1 MSFRIEALRSDIN
14 AVLQQTEYREHT
26 TIEMTPPSAVS
37 HDNPHRFILDEIRD
51 DLLHLDREKVERI
64 IFIVNQHCA
73 KHEPTG
79 ELAVLLERVLE
90 VVRNYSEAGTIF
102 TSPHKSSSPV
112 TISHDTT
119 PNCARKLFADLGEY
133 Q

>member
-51 DLLHLDREKVERI
+51 DLLHLDREKVARI
-64 IFIVNQHCA
+64 IFMVNQHCA
-73 KHEPTG
+73 KHEPTS
-79 ELAVLLERVLE
+79 
-90 VVRNYSEAGTIF
+90 VVKPKSCIF
-102 TSPHKSSSPV
+102 SCFCSFSV
-112 TISHDTT
+112 C
-119 PNCARKLFADLGEY
+119 NVVF
-133 Q
+133 